1 MIYRVDRGGSWI
13 TYSRCI
19 RSTIRYR
26 NDPYFRGNYRGF
38 RIAEDVGS
46 DRYRVYRGGCWRNPH
61 EKLCSANRGNGSF
74 PPDFR
79 SRCRGFRVVEDLK

>member
-38 RIAEDVGS
+38 RVAEDITD
-46 DRYRVYRGGCWRNPH
+46 DRLRVFRGGSWDDYSRN
-61 EKLCSANRGNGSF
+61 LRSAVRVSGA
-74 PPDFR
+74 PVIR
-79 SRCRGFRVVEDLK
+79 SYIQGFRVVERLR